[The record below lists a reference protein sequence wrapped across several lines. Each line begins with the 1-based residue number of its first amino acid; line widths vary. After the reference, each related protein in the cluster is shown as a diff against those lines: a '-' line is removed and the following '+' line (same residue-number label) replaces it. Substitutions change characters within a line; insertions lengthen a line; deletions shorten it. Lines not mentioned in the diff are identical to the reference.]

1 MLNPT
6 MRLFFCFLLLCF
18 STSIFAQEY
27 ATDRTVSAKVLSSY
41 DDAFRAASV
50 NKFSDAEK
58 SLLKALEK
66 EPTFLDARMLLG
78 DVYYQQGKYIEA
90 ETEYEYILKTTPS
103 YNYQVYYNLA
113 IAEKKSKKYEESAA
127 HLRDFLNTDPAEK
140 IKLRAKGH
148 LKSTEFLAYAT
159 ANPVPFKPENLGPAI
174 NTTNQEYLPAFTA
187 DGETL
192 IFTRNERGG
201 EDFYECKKDAE
212 GNWMTATAMTSINTE
227 ENEGAQTVTADGK
240 LLVFTACNRKGNIG
254 RCDLYFSTLE
264 NGAYTPAKLLPEG
277 INTRHWESQPSLT
290 PNGDA
295 LYFASERPGGV
306 GRSDLFV
313 SYRING
319 KWTKPRNLGR
329 TINTPEDDL
338 TPFIHADG
346 QTLYFTSEG
355 HPGIGAKDLF
365 YSRWEVEK
373 KGWGEPKNM
382 GIPIN
387 TERDE
392 GTLVISLD
400 GKTAYFASDR
410 DDFTEAQG
418 GVDLY
423 KFDLYKKAQPKKVT
437 YVKALVTDAVTGE
450 TLATEVEITDLTRN
464 LPYLTTQTDDDG
476 TFLIVMGIGKN
487 YGLSVNKAGYLFYS
501 DNFALESVSEDN
513 KPFLLEIALTPV
525 PQPTTTTLPEIN
537 QPIILKNVFFE
548 SGSAELLPTSIT
560 ELNRLKK
567 LLEDN
572 TELKIQINGHTDSMG
587 ADRDNLD
594 LSTARAKSVYDW
606 LIEQNILATR
616 LKYQGFGESQPLA
629 SNEYEEGR
637 RTNRRTEFVIWK

>member
-1 MLNPT
+1 
-6 MRLFFCFLLLCF
+6 MRLFFCFILFCF
-18 STSIFAQEY
+18 SSSIFAQEY
-27 ATDRTVSAKVLSSY
+27 ATDRTVSAKVLSAY
-41 DDAFRAASV
+41 DNAFREASV
-50 NKFSDAEK
+50 NNFSDAEK
-58 SLLKALEK
+58 SLKRALEK

-78 DVYYQQGKYIEA
+78 DVYYQQGNYAEA
-90 ETEYEYILKTTPS
+90 EAMYESILKIAPA

-113 IAEKKSKKYEESAA
+113 IAEKKAKKYSEASE
-127 HLRDFLNTDPAEK
+127 HLKDFLNTDPAEK

-148 LKSTEFLAYAT
+148 LKSTEFLAYAY

-174 NTTNQEYLPAFTA
+174 NTSNHEYLPAFTA

-192 IFTRNERGG
+192 IFTRNERRN
-201 EDFYECKKDAE
+201 EDFYTCKKDVE
-212 GNWMTATAMTSINTE
+212 GNWKTATPFTAINTP

-240 LLVFTACNRKGNIG
+240 LLIFTACNRENGIG
-254 RCDLYFSTLE
+254 RCDLYYSTFE
-264 NGAYTPAKLLPEG
+264 NGKYIPPQLMPEG
-277 INTRHWESQPSLT
+277 INTRYWESQPSLT

-295 LYFASERPGGV
+295 LYFSSDRPGGM
-306 GRSDLFV
+306 GGKDLFV

-319 KWTKPRNLGR
+319 KWTKPRNLGSK
-329 TINTPEDDL
+329 INTPENDV

-355 HPGIGAKDLF
+355 HPGIGEKDLF
-365 YSRWEVEK
+365 YSRWEVEN

-387 TERDE
+387 TEKDE

-410 DDFTEAQG
+410 DDFENAQG

-423 KFDLYKKAQPKKVT
+423 KFDLYEAAQPKKVT
-437 YVKALVTDAVTGE
+437 YVKAIVTDANTGKP
-450 TLATEVEITDLTRN
+450 LATEVEITDLTRN
-464 LPYLTTQTDDDG
+464 LPYLNAKTEADG

-487 YGLSVNKAGYLFYS
+487 YGLSVNKDGYLFYS
-501 DNFALESVSEDN
+501 DNFALETASEN
-513 KPFLLEIALTPV
+513 NEPFLLKISLTPV
-525 PQPTTTTLPEIN
+525 PQSTTVLPEVN
-537 QPIILKNVFFE
+537 QPIILKNIFFE
-548 SGSAELLPTSIT
+548 SGSAELLPTSLT

-572 TELKIQINGHTDSMG
+572 AELKIQINGHTDNVGSES
-587 ADRDNLD
+587 DNLS

-606 LIEQNILATR
+606 LIEQNVATSR
-616 LKYQGFGESQPLA
+616 LKYQGFGESQPIT
-629 SNEYEEGR
+629 SNENSEDR

>member
-1 MLNPT
+1 
-6 MRLFFCFLLLCF
+6 MRLFFFFLLFCF
-18 STSIFAQEY
+18 STSILAQDY
-27 ATDRTVSAKVLSSY
+27 ATDRTVSAKVLSAY
-41 DDAFRAASV
+41 DDAFRAAAV
-50 NKFSDAEK
+50 NKFSAAEK
-58 SLLKALEK
+58 DLLKVLEK

-78 DVYYQQGKYIEA
+78 NVYYQQGKYIEA
-90 ETEYEYILKTTPS
+90 EEIYETILKVAPA
-103 YNYQVYYNLA
+103 YNYQVYYNVA
-113 IAEKKSKKYEESAA
+113 IAEKKSKKYEESAE

-140 IKLRAKGH
+140 IKIKAQGH
-148 LKSTEFLAYAT
+148 LKSAEFLAYAI

-174 NTTNQEYLPAFTA
+174 NTPNQEYLPAFTA

-192 IFTRNERGG
+192 IFTRNARG
-201 EDFYECKKDAE
+201 EDFYSCKKDE
-212 GNWMTATAMTSINTE
+212 DGNWMTATPITAINTD

-240 LLVFTACNRKGNIG
+240 LLVFAACNRRGNIG

-264 NGAYTPAKLLPEG
+264 NGAYTPPKLLPEG

-355 HPGIGAKDLF
+355 HPGIGAKDLY
-365 YSRWEVEK
+365 YSRWEVEQ
-373 KGWGEPKNM
+373 KGWGKPKNM

-387 TERDE
+387 TEKDE

-410 DDFTEAQG
+410 DDFEEAQG

-423 KFDLYKKAQPKKVT
+423 KFDLYEEAQPKKVT
-437 YVKALVTDAVTGE
+437 YVKALVTDAKTGK

-464 LPYLTTQTDDDG
+464 LPYLTAKTDADG
-476 TFLIVMGIGKN
+476 TFLIVMGVGKN
-487 YGLSVNKAGYLFYS
+487 YGLSVNKEGYLFYS
-501 DNFALESVSEDN
+501 DNFALESASEDN
-513 KPFLLEIALTPV
+513 KPFLLEISLMPI
-525 PQPTTTTLPEIN
+525 PEPTTSLPEVN
-537 QPIILKNVFFE
+537 QPIVLKNVFFE
-548 SGSAELLPTSIT
+548 SGSADLLPTSLT

-572 TELKIQINGHTDSMG
+572 TQLNIQINGHTDDVGSES
-587 ADRDNLD
+587 DNLT
-594 LSTARAKSVYDW
+594 LSTARAKSVYNW
-606 LIEQNILATR
+606 LIEQEIPSTR
-616 LKYQGFGESQPLA
+616 LKYQGFGESQPLT
-629 SNEYEEGR
+629 SNENAEDR
-637 RTNRRTEFVIWK
+637 RTNRRTEFVVWK

>member
-1 MLNPT
+1 
-6 MRLFFCFLLLCF
+6 MRLFLCFLLFCF
-18 STSIFAQEY
+18 STFIFAQEY
-27 ATDRTVSAKVLSSY
+27 ATESTVSAKVLSAY

-58 SLLKALEK
+58 NLLRALEK

-78 DVYYQQGKYIEA
+78 NVYYQQGKYTEA
-90 ETEYEYILKTTPS
+90 ESEYESILKTAPS
-103 YNYQVYYNLA
+103 YNYQTYYNLA
-113 IAEKKSKKYEESAA
+113 IAEKKAKKYDEAAA
-127 HLRDFLNTDPAEK
+127 HLKDFLNTDPSER
-140 IKLRAKGH
+140 IKLKAKGH
-148 LKSTEFLAYAT
+148 LKSAEFLAYAI
-159 ANPVPFKPENLGPAI
+159 ANPVPFKPENLGPAV
-174 NTTNQEYLPAFTA
+174 NTANQEYLPAFTA

-192 IFTRNERGG
+192 IFTRNARG
-201 EDFYECKKDAE
+201 EDFYACKKDSE
-212 GNWMTATAMTSINTE
+212 GNWMTATPITSINTD

-240 LLVFTACNRKGNIG
+240 LLVFAACNRKGNIG

-264 NGAYTPAKLLPEG
+264 NGVYTPPKLLPEG

-319 KWTKPRNLGR
+319 EWTKPRNLGR

-355 HPGIGAKDLF
+355 HPGIGAKDLY

-387 TERDE
+387 TEKDE

-410 DDFTEAQG
+410 DDFEEAQG

-423 KFDLYKKAQPKKVT
+423 KFELYEEAQPKKAT
-437 YVKALVTDAVTGE
+437 YVKALVTDANTGKP
-450 TLATEVEITDLTRN
+450 LATEVEITDLTRN
-464 LPYLTTQTDDDG
+464 LPYLTAKTDDDG
-476 TFLIVMGIGKN
+476 TFLIVMGVGKN
-487 YGLSVNKAGYLFYS
+487 YSLSVNKDGYLFYS
-501 DNFALESVSEDN
+501 DNFALENVSDD
-513 KPFLLEIALTPV
+513 KAPFLLEISLTPV
-525 PQPTTTTLPEIN
+525 PETTSSLPQIN
-537 QPIILKNVFFE
+537 QPIVLKNIFFE
-548 SGSAELLPTSIT
+548 SGSADLLPTSLT

-572 TELKIQINGHTDSMG
+572 VQLNIQINGHTDDVGSES
-587 ADRDNLD
+587 DNLT

-606 LIEQNILATR
+606 LIEQNILPTR
-616 LKYQGFGESQPLA
+616 LKYKGFGESQA
-629 SNEYEEGR
+629 ITSNENADDR